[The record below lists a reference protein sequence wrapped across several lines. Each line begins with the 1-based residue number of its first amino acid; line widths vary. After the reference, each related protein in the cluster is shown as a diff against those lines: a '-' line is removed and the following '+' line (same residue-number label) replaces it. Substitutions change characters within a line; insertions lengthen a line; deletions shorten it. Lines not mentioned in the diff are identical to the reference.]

1 MARKTDIPP
10 SYYGEPRKFDPSFRG
25 PIHNR
30 GCTDVVC
37 CVIFVIFILGYIALG
52 TVAWIH
58 GDPRKVVYPTDSH
71 GQFCGQQGTPN
82 ANKAIL
88 FYFNIL
94 QCANPA
100 VLINLQC
107 PTTQLCVS
115 KCPDRFAT
123 YLDMQ
128 YNYRYNNSYWEYYRQ
143 FCKPGFDNPRKVP
156 RLMPPFTYGLTYQH
170 VLILYFSL
178 NLSLSLLLSLPHSG
192 ITSLLDAKEVGMK
205 IFEDYANSWYWILIG
220 LVITMV
226 VSLAFILLLRFTAG
240 VLLWLIIFG
249 VIAVVGYG
257 IWHCYWEFS
266 TLRGKPHGD
275 GDVTISDI
283 GFQTDFRVY
292 LQLSQTWLIFMISL
306 SVIEAVII
314 IILIFLRRRV
324 RIAIALLKEGSRA
337 IGYIMSTLFYPIVTF
352 VLLAICIAY
361 WAVTAVFLASSGDAV
376 YKVMSTQDKCMYAN
390 LTCDPE
396 TNVTKVCPGSQCTF
410 AFYGGESL
418 YHRYI
423 FVLQLGN
430 LLVFLWL
437 VNFTIALG
445 QCTLAGAFASYYWAL
460 RKPQDI
466 PSCPLFSSFS
476 RAVRYHTGSL
486 AFGSLILAV
495 VQMFRIVLEYLDH
508 KLKGAHN
515 AFARFLIC
523 CLKCCFWCLEHF
535 IKFMNRNAY
544 IMIAIY
550 GKNFCTSAKDAF
562 FLLMRNVVRVAVL
575 DKVTDFLLFLGK
587 VLISGSVGVLAFFFF
602 TRKIPVIQEEVPS
615 LNYYW
620 VPLLTVIFGSYLI
633 AHGFFNVYAMCVDT
647 LFLCFC
653 EDLERN
659 DGSPLKPFYMSPQL
673 HRILRREQGSKL
685 YAAS

>member
-1 MARKTDIPP
+1 RYCTHWSTPTSLACL
-10 SYYGEPRKFDPSFRG
+10 FRFFQLKKLQR
-25 PIHNR
+25 HYAN
-30 GCTDVVC
+30 DVAVC
-37 CVIFVIFILGYIALG
+37 LVA
-52 TVAWIH
+52 AWIH
-58 GDPRKVVYPTDSH
+58 GDTRKVVYPTDSH
-71 GQFCGQQGTPN
+71 GQFLERKTALLRGPSLRGTHY
-82 ANKAIL
+82 AIL
-88 FYFNIL
+88 
-94 QCANPA
+94 
-100 VLINLQC
+100 
-107 PTTQLCVS
+107 
-115 KCPDRFAT
+115 
-123 YLDMQ
+123 
-128 YNYRYNNSYWEYYRQ
+128 YNNSYWEYYRQ
-143 FCKPGFDNPRKVP
+143 FCKPVNV
-156 RLMPPFTYGLTYQH
+156 
-170 VLILYFSL
+170 SL
-178 NLSLSLLLSLPHSG
+178 SVDMFSLSLFLPPSLSPFISLSVYLFSFHNSPTLLYLSIPLPLFLSHSG

-205 IFEDYANSWYWILIG
+205 IFEDYASSWYWILLG

-266 TLRGKPHGD
+266 TLRGKPHSD

-292 LQLSQTWLIFMISL
+292 LQLSQTWLILMISL

-314 IILIFLRRRV
+314 VILIFLRRRV

-337 IGYIMSTLFYPIVTF
+337 IGYIMSTLFYPIITF

-361 WAVTAVFLASSGDAV
+361 WAVIAVFLASSGDAV

-396 TNVTKVCPGSQCTF
+396 KFSQTNVTMVCPGSQCTF

-418 YHRYI
+418 YHHYI
-423 FVLQLGN
+423 FVLQLCN

-486 AFGSLILAV
+486 AFGSLILAF

-544 IMIAIY
+544 IMMAIY
-550 GKNFCTSAKDAF
+550 GKSFCTSAKDAF

-685 YAAS
+685 YASS

>member
-1 MARKTDIPP
+1 HKTKAYSLTSSPLH
-10 SYYGEPRKFDPSFRG
+10 SLFS
-25 PIHNR
+25 HSHCR
-30 GCTDVVC
+30 GCTDVLC
-37 CVIFVIFILGYIALG
+37 CVIFVIVILGYIVLG
-52 TVAWIH
+52 TVAWLH
-58 GDPRKVVYPTDSH
+58 GDPRKVVYPTDSY

-94 QCANPA
+94 QCANPT

-123 YLDMQ
+123 YIDMQ
-128 YNYRYNNSYWEYYRQ
+128 YNYRRNKSYWDYYKL
-143 FCKPGFDNPRKVP
+143 FCKPGFNNPDKVP
-156 RLMPPFTYGLTYQH
+156 FLQRCFPDFITRNGTLTVANKTSFKDGH
-170 VLILYFSL
+170 GKIRSVVDLRDAA
-178 NLSLSLLLSLPHSG
+178 NG
-192 ITSLLDAKEVGMK
+192 ITSLLDAKEVGVK
-205 IFEDYANSWYWILIG
+205 IFEDYASSWFWILIG
-220 LVITMV
+220 LVISML
-226 VSLAFILLLRFTAG
+226 VSLIFILLLRFTAG
-240 VLLWLIIFG
+240 VLFWMVIFG
-249 VIAVVGYG
+249 VIAAVGYG
-257 IWHCYWEFS
+257 IWHCYWEYS
-266 TLRGKPHGD
+266 SLKGKPD
-275 GDVTISDI
+275 SDITISDI

-306 SVIEAVII
+306 AVIEAII
-314 IILIFLRRRV
+314 ILVLIFLRNRV
-324 RIAIALLKEGSRA
+324 RIAIALLKEGSKA
-337 IGYIMSTLFYPIVTF
+337 IGCIMSTLFYPIITF
-352 VLLAICIAY
+352 LLLALCIAY

-376 YKVMSTQDKCMYAN
+376 YKVMSTLPDCKYTN

-396 TNVTKVCPGSQCTF
+396 TFSQSNVTKLCPGSQCTF

-423 FVLQLGN
+423 FVLQLCN

-460 RKPQDI
+460 RKPADI
-466 PSCPLFSSFS
+466 PPCPLASSFG
-476 RAVRYHTGSL
+476 RALRYHTGSL
-486 AFGSLILAV
+486 AFGALILSI
-495 VQMFRIVLEYLDH
+495 VQFIRIILEYLDH

-515 AFARFLIC
+515 AFTRFLLC

-544 IMIAIY
+544 IMISIY
-550 GKNFCTSAKDAF
+550 GKNFCASARDAF
-562 FLLMRNVVRVAVL
+562 FLLMRNVMRVAVL

-587 VLISGSVGVLAFFFF
+587 LLISGSVGE
-602 TRKIPVIQEEVPS
+602 ICVIQEEVPS

-620 VPLLTVIFGSYLI
+620 VPLLTVIFGSYMI

-659 DGSPLKPFYMSPQL
+659 DGSPSKPYYMPPGL
-673 HRILRREQGSKL
+673 HRILNKTDQGGKK
-685 YAAS
+685 YAVS

>member
-1 MARKTDIPP
+1 GGQEEKPQ
-10 SYYGEPRKFDPSFRG
+10 
-25 PIHNR
+25 

-107 PTTQLCVS
+107 PTTQVRARDCNTTQANVLSV
-115 KCPDRFAT
+115 
-123 YLDMQ
+123 
-128 YNYRYNNSYWEYYRQ
+128 NE
-143 FCKPGFDNPRKVP
+143 
-156 RLMPPFTYGLTYQH
+156 H

-192 ITSLLDAKEVGMK
+192 ITSLLDAKEVDQHTCVRVHSCMY
-205 IFEDYANSWYWILIG
+205 FCMCVC